1 MELTQHKKY
10 NDILKQI
17 ISDIKSTRLIVARR
31 VNSEMMQL
39 YWNIGKRLSFEGLE
53 KGYGSSVVKQ
63 LANDLQQ
70 EFPGTTG
77 FSARNLWDMK
87 KFFEFYKDTD
97 KKLRQ
102 VVALLPWK
110 HNLLIMSKTSS
121 LDEAKYYAEQCSEN
135 NWSRDI
141 LLNFI
146 KADSFKN
153 AKLLPKLHNFEKT
166 LPEDLQ
172 QQADEI
178 LKSTYNLEFLGLSTP
193 LRELELERK
202 LVEKIK
208 LFLLELGSGFTFIC
222 NQYKLALGNKDYAV
236 DLLFFNRRIRALI
249 AIDLKISEFKPE
261 YIGKMNFY
269 LGLLDD
275 QVKQTDENPSI
286 GIVLCADK
294 DHVEVEV
301 ALRDVNKPI
310 GVADYQLQF
319 PEKEL
324 KELIS
329 NELKINTQKLRKR

>member
-1 MELTQHKKY
+1 MDSIEQNKY
-10 NDILKQI
+10 NDILRQI
-17 ISDIKSTRLIVARR
+17 ISEIKSARIVVARR

-39 YWNIGKRLSFEGLE
+39 YWSIGKRLSVEGLE

-63 LANDLQQ
+63 LATDLQQ
-70 EFPGTTG
+70 EFPNTTG

-102 VVALLPWK
+102 LVALLPWK
-110 HNLLIMSKTSS
+110 HNLLIMSKTTSIN
-121 LDEAKYYAEQCSEN
+121 EAKYYAEQCHEN
-135 NWSRDI
+135 NWSRNI

-146 KADSFKN
+146 KADSYKN

-172 QQADEI
+172 EQADEI
-178 LKSTYNLEFLGLSTP
+178 LKSTYNLEFLGLVKP
-193 LRELELERK
+193 VKELEPERR

-208 LFLLELGSGFTFIC
+208 LFLLELGNGFTFIG
-222 NQYKLALGNKDYAV
+222 NQYRLTLSNKDYAV
-236 DLLFFNRRIRALI
+236 DLLFFNRRLRALV
-249 AIDLKISEFKPE
+249 AIDLKVSEFKPE

-275 QVKQTDENPSI
+275 QVKQPDENSSI

-294 DHVEVEV
+294 EHVEVEI

-319 PEKEL
+319 PEKEI

-329 NELKINTQKLRKR
+329 QELKKQKE

>member
-10 NDILKQI
+10 DDILKQI
-17 ISDIKSTRLIVARR
+17 ISDIKSSRVIVARR

-39 YWNIGKRLSFEGLE
+39 YWNIGKRLSIEGLE

-97 KKLRQ
+97 EKLRHL
-102 VVALLPWK
+102 VALLPWK
-110 HNLLIMSKTSS
+110 HNLLIMSKTNS

-135 NWSRDI
+135 NWSRNI

-178 LKSTYNLEFLGLSTP
+178 LKSTYNLEFLGLSAP
-193 LRELELERK
+193 LKELELERR

-208 LFLLELGSGFTFIC
+208 LFLLELGNGFTFIG
-222 NQYKLALGNKDYAV
+222 NQYRLALGNKDYAV
-236 DLLFFNRRIRALI
+236 DLLFFNRRIRALV
-249 AIDLKISEFKPE
+249 AIDLKVSEFKPE

-329 NELKINTQKLRKR
+329 NELKK